1 MERLETKKDLLTKL
15 RAYSSTPD
23 DETIQYKKKIED
35 ALLSNPCLLY
45 ALNESSLYKELF
57 DPSDKA
63 HWEYD
68 EDRKIYVPTEDCRLN
83 WEWDE
88 EKQEYE
94 PLGEWDRY
102 FSTTSNDAN
111 IRPYIFIP
119 ETQTEV
125 KHYLCYQVGFRDTV
139 RYQPGL
145 KETQVTFT
153 IFVHGGDRMD
163 KWTGIPRHDLIAS
176 IIRERF
182 AWSNIFGM
190 QTHLVQNYEA
200 TTDNNYVT
208 RTLVFEL
215 TDLNSKVQTP
225 YGGKSQMMNYQLR
238 R

>member
-15 RAYSSTPD
+15 RAYSNTPD
-23 DETIQYKKKIED
+23 DEIILYKKKIED
-35 ALLSNPCLLY
+35 ALMSNPCLLY

-63 HWEYD
+63 HWKYD
-68 EDRKIYVPTEDCRLN
+68 EDRKIYVPTEDCRIN

-88 EKQEYE
+88 EKQKYE

-102 FSTTSNDAN
+102 FGNNSN
-111 IRPYIFIP
+111 IRPFLFIP
-119 ETQTEV
+119 DTQTEV
-125 KHYLCYQVGFRDTV
+125 KHYICYQVGFDETV

-145 KETQVTFT
+145 KDTFITFT
-153 IFVHGGDRMD
+153 IFVHGNDRMD
-163 KWTGIPRHDLIAS
+163 KLTGIPRHDLIAS

-190 QTHLVQNYEA
+190 QTYLISNKESM
-200 TTDNNYVT
+200 TDSNYVV
-208 RTLVFEL
+208 RTLVFQL

-225 YGGKSQMMNYQLR
+225 YGGQSQMINYQLR